1 MVSWLL
7 LFLLCIIKINF
18 LQYTLLFHVF
28 LILTILNTN
37 KASSRDI
44 LISLTRLKVFA
55 ISFKTGFSF
64 LVNSALV
71 TIRNKYVLLMK
82 L

>member
-1 MVSWLL
+1 MVIT
-7 LFLLCIIKINF
+7 FLTMYNENQFFTI
-18 LQYTLLFHVF
+18 LFHAF
-28 LILTILNTN
+28 LILTILNRN
-37 KASSRDI
+37 KASSRGM
-44 LISLTRLKVFA
+44 LNSLTRLKVFV

-71 TIRNKYVLLMK
+71 TIRNKYVRLMK

>member
-7 LFLLCIIKINF
+7 LFLLCTIKINF
-18 LQYTLLFHVF
+18 LQYTLLFHAF

-37 KASSRDI
+37 KASSRGM
-44 LISLTRLKVFA
+44 LISLTRLKVFV

-71 TIRNKYVLLMK
+71 TIRNKYVRLMK